1 MPKKYTPLKGNNT
14 MSLNLDEEVIHLSTD
29 FSLLKTNESSAKEYN
44 GSIWN
49 IDSPVNQLYWA
60 SRTRSIFI
68 SFYFHQSPRVS
79 CSAIKVA
86 AHLQGRDNCRVKE
99 QPKHDIQYEYNN
111 NILLIVMSDNNFL
124 KIYLRL
130 TNGTGEKVSVNPL
143 LTSKMLYNWV
153 TQIFT
158 LPDKS
163 FDLVVRGVRIIDT
176 CEITLQDLNVES
188 DSIVHIQKKKH

>member
-1 MPKKYTPLKGNNT
+1 
-14 MSLNLDEEVIHLSTD
+14 
-29 FSLLKTNESSAKEYN
+29 
-44 GSIWN
+44 
-49 IDSPVNQLYWA
+49 
-60 SRTRSIFI
+60 
-68 SFYFHQSPRVS
+68 
-79 CSAIKVA
+79 
-86 AHLQGRDNCRVKE
+86 
-99 QPKHDIQYEYNN
+99 
-111 NILLIVMSDNNFL
+111 MSDNNFL